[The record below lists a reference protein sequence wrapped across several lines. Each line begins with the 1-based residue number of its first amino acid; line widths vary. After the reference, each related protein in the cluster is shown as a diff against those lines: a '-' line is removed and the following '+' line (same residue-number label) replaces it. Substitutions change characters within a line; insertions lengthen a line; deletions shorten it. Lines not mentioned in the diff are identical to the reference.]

1 MNARH
6 FQRIN
11 PNFKFNKIFLY
22 NQAGFNKDGNMKKF
36 LYHLQKDNS
45 NNKYMEDIIETK
57 NIDYITRKL
66 ISKYR
71 DEIKEMNDF
80 NYHNDKNMLVQSLKK
95 KNNIKLLRPKL
106 LQSGNKLKKIDFNTN
121 NDYDDLND
129 SLELNINSISGRD
142 NKNRSLSLKKRN
154 MIQMTE
160 LNTYINQLNA
170 NNNIINKTSTKN
182 SLEFGKLKLPKI
194 NKNNYNNSS
203 SFNTLN
209 EIQKMKIGENGIV
222 EKNKILNINNNNN
235 EENRNKENDK
245 VENKKKNEIQNN
257 DDIMNINEGKIYE
270 SKMYIK
276 TKNPYFSPNN
286 KMLVDFLNDD
296 EILKRKEKDKYI
308 VFEKNKKYI
317 EKNKIYEPMRHGAA
331 SIPNLSLDKSFRNV
345 KKMDLV
351 VKEMKSEKFGLPF
364 FNKK

>member
-11 PNFKFNKIFLY
+11 PNFKFNRIFLY
-22 NQAGFNKDGNMKKF
+22 NQAGFNNDGNMKKF
-36 LYHLQKDNS
+36 LYRLQKDNS

-80 NYHNDKNMLVQSLKK
+80 KYNNDKNMLVQSLKK

-106 LQSGNKLKKIDFNTN
+106 LQSGHKLKKIDFNTN
-121 NDYDDLND
+121 NDSDDLND
-129 SLELNINSISGRD
+129 SLELNINSNISGRD
-142 NKNRSLSLKKRN
+142 SNRSLSLKKRN
-154 MIQMTE
+154 KIHMTE

-170 NNNIINKTSTKN
+170 NNDTIDKISTKN
-182 SLEFGKLKLPKI
+182 TIEFGNLKLPKI
-194 NKNNYNNSS
+194 NKNNYSNPS

-209 EIQKMKIGENGIV
+209 DIQKMKIGENSIV
-222 EKNKILNINNNNN
+222 ENNKNSNINNNN
-235 EENRNKENDK
+235 EENRSKENDK
-245 VENKKKNEIQNN
+245 VGSKKKNEIPYN
-257 DDIMNINEGKIYE
+257 DDIMKINEGKIYE

-286 KMLVDFLNDD
+286 RMLVDILNDD
-296 EILKRKEKDKYI
+296 ELLKRKEKDKYI
-308 VFEKNKKYI
+308 VFEKNKKFI
-317 EKNKIYEPMRHGAA
+317 EKNKIYEPMKHGAA
-331 SIPNLSLDKSFRNV
+331 NIPNLSLDKSFRNV
-345 KKMDLV
+345 KKIDSV
-351 VKEMKSEKFGLPF
+351 VKEMKNEKFGLPF
-364 FNKK
+364 FNK